1 MIMKLHSYGIRSTI
15 ICWIQA
21 FLNIG
26 RQKVIVESEES
37 DSVTVI
43 SGVPKGSVLGPM
55 LFQVY
60 FNDQKLFFKTNLCF
74 IEVKKIAECKGSILQ
89 YF

>member
-1 MIMKLHSYGIRSTI
+1 MLMKLHSYGIRSTI

-26 RQKVIVESEES
+26 GQKVIAESENT
-37 DSVTVI
+37 DFVTVTT
-43 SGVPKGSVLGPM
+43 GVTKNSVLGPM

-60 FNDQKLFFKTNLCF
+60 MNDQKLFFKTNYCLMQ
-74 IEVKKIAECKGSILQ
+74 VKNIAECK
-89 YF
+89 